1 LSTSLQF
8 PEHEVPAN
16 GGERRTTC
24 ASCGRQVATGARYCI
39 HCGAEQSVPTPIA
52 AVAAAS
58 IARRPGREAA
68 NAAHAD
74 PAHAS
79 APDAAPDSHDGAL
92 PPFGVTGTA
101 HAANSDQPA
110 RPAYADAPRRRG
122 LAVAVV
128 AGLVA
133 VTIIVVL
140 AIVWRISGEPES
152 VMTANTP
159 NETAPKHARA
169 QAAAPAAE
177 QPGTST
183 ATPAAAPGTT
193 QPATTP
199 ETTSPEAAQPPSPT
213 SAAGADVPVEIK
225 PLPPHPS
232 IASRP
237 AHRAQPPKPA
247 STTTTTAQS
256 PEPPAEPVPPKV
268 VQAPTPVHRAAAPA
282 AARAVD
288 RWQRLD
294 DELARCT
301 REDFITR
308 VICGQRVRFRYCDG
322 YWGKVPQC
330 PGNTNTPDRGQ

>member
-1 LSTSLQF
+1 M
-8 PEHEVPAN
+8 PAN

-58 IARRPGREAA
+58 IARRSGREAA

-74 PAHAS
+74 PVQAS
-79 APDAAPDSHDGAL
+79 APDTATDTHDRAL
-92 PPFGVTGTA
+92 PPFAANGVA

-133 VTIIVVL
+133 VTIAVV
-140 AIVWRISGEPES
+140 AAVAWRMTGETQS
-152 VMTANTP
+152 VMTAN
-159 NETAPKHARA
+159 APKDTAKRA
-169 QAAAPAAE
+169 PVAPPPPE
-177 QPGTST
+177 QPAPVATST
-183 ATPAAAPGTT
+183 ATPPAASETAPAATSET
-193 QPATTP
+193 ASEVVPPASSRA
-199 ETTSPEAAQPPSPT
+199 ETLP
-213 SAAGADVPVEIK
+213 ADNGVPVEIK

-232 IASRP
+232 TASR
-237 AHRAQPPKPA
+237 AHRAPPPKPA
-247 STTTTTAQS
+247 ATATATAQP
-256 PEPPAEPVPPKV
+256 PEPAPAAETPKV
-268 VQAPTPVHRAAAPA
+268 VQAPPPVHRAAAPA
-282 AARAVD
+282 ATTHAID

-294 DELARCT
+294 NELSRCT

-330 PGNTNTPDRGQ
+330 PGNTTTPDRGQ